1 MGEDSTTEDYSML
14 IESMCRWNKQDDIL
28 ELIIEW
34 LDAALHSEQEDSQVG
49 IWSGLVSL
57 KLVCS

>member
-34 LDAALHSEQEDSQVG
+34 LDAALHTEQEDSQVG
-49 IWSGLVSL
+49 I
-57 KLVCS
+57 